1 MTSIV
6 SRTFS
11 KIRIQVE
18 DISWHKSIR
27 GTALIVLNIVNR
39 RKLPLPIAVYNH
51 FTGYG
56 KENCEDIVGYE
67 AYIEKYM
74 LPEEGKCLVDIGA
87 SVGEWTVFAAKAG
100 RQVYAFEPSP
110 KAYDVL
116 RKRTQKY
123 PNIHVY
129 PYALGDK
136 DGVGRLGL
144 AALSLSGTM
153 DVEIKGLHNGGTID
167 VPVRSLDSLN
177 IPNIGI
183 IKIDTE
189 GYETPILRGAK
200 ETIEKNKPRLI
211 IEVHR
216 ASGKAAETFPEE
228 LQRIRAI
235 LKDYG
240 YTWEL
245 YSRRISLRD
254 LQPHIVAEPKI

>member
-6 SRTFS
+6 TRAVS
-11 KIRIQVE
+11 KFKIQIE
-18 DISWHKSIR
+18 DIVWHKSIS
-27 GTALIVLNIVNR
+27 GTALILLNIIYR
-39 RKLPLPIAVYNH
+39 RKIPMPVAVYNH

-56 KENCEDIVGYE
+56 EKNGEDNVGYE
-67 AYIEKYM
+67 VYIEKYM

-110 KAYDVL
+110 KAFDIL
-116 RKRTQKY
+116 KKRTQKY
-123 PNIHVY
+123 PNVHVY
-129 PYALGDK
+129 SYALGDK
-136 DGVGRLGL
+136 NGVGRLGL

-153 DVEIKGLHNGGTID
+153 DVEINGLHKGGTID
-167 VPVRSLDSLN
+167 IPLRSLDSLD

-189 GYETPILRGAK
+189 GYETPILQGAK

-211 IEVHR
+211 IEVHK
-216 ASGKAAETFPEE
+216 ASGKAAKTFPEE
-228 LQRIRAI
+228 LQRIRKI
-235 LKDYG
+235 LKDYN
-240 YTWEL
+240 YTWES
-245 YSRRISLRD
+245 YCRRISLRD